1 MGSRN
6 WDVQRD
12 HVELL
17 IGVSRLLRHDGE
29 AIFSTNLRGF
39 KPDTEALTKARVS
52 LENISK
58 QTVPEDFERTPN
70 IHHCF
75 VVRKLPS

>member
-1 MGSRN
+1 

-17 IGVSRLLRHDGE
+17 INISRLLKHDGE
-29 AIFSTNLRGF
+29 AIFSTNLRNF
-39 KPDTEALTKARVS
+39 VPDMDSLGKARVS
-52 LENISK
+52 LENISSK
-58 QTVPEDFERTPN
+58 TVPLDFERSPK

-75 VVRKLPS
+75 VLKRLPTK